1 MNGEVS
7 MPIISKI
14 TAAKKRK
21 GRFHIYIK
29 VNNKDQYA
37 FTVSENLLVQEQL
50 LKGKEISED
59 EMSMLQ
65 EKDDLDKMMQK
76 VLNFLSYRMRSELEV
91 STYLKDHEVS
101 DDQIGEIMDRL
112 RELQFINDRL
122 FAEAFVR
129 TKRDTGKKGPLII
142 QQELYQK
149 GISQALIDDVM
160 TQYSAEL
167 QLQHAIT
174 MIEKKQSSYKNEG
187 LKKKQQKLIQ
197 FIIQRGYSQSIAV
210 EALKEAELKEDPEI
224 EWQAVEK
231 QGEKAWKKYE
241 KKPEWERD
249 QRIKQF
255 LFSRG
260 FTTELIEQWLQTKK
274 EENLI

>member
-1 MNGEVS
+1 

>member
-1 MNGEVS
+1 

-14 TAAKKRK
+14 TAAKKKK

-37 FTVSENLLVQEQL
+37 FTVSEDLLVREQL
-50 LKGKEISED
+50 LRGKDMSED
-59 EMSMLQ
+59 DITLLQ
-65 EKDDLDKMMQK
+65 EKDDLDKAMQK

-91 STYLKDHEVS
+91 FNYLKELEVS
-101 DDQIGEIMDRL
+101 DDQIGEMMDRL
-112 RELQFINDRL
+112 RELEFVNDRL

-142 QQELYQK
+142 EQELHQK
-149 GISQALIDDVM
+149 GISQGLIDDAM
-160 TQYSAEL
+160 TQYTIEQ
-167 QLQHAIT
+167 QLEHAII
-174 MIEKKQSSYKNEG
+174 MIDKKQSSYKNEG

-197 FIIQRGYSQSIAV
+197 FIIQRGYPHSIAV
-210 EALKEAELKEDPEI
+210 EALKEVDLKEDPEV
-224 EWQAVEK
+224 EWGAIEK
-231 QGEKAWKKYE
+231 QGEKAWRKFE
-241 KKPEWERD
+241 NKPDWERD

-260 FTTELIEQWLQTKK
+260 FTTALIEQWLQSKK
-274 EENLI
+274 EENMT